1 MKFRDYTRTA
11 LRNISRRK
19 MRTFLTAFAVS
30 IGTMLI
36 VLMVSLGVGVQK
48 LVVDSIKA
56 NTPGNSISV
65 SPYKME
71 EAQMKLEDNLDDDEL
86 QEAIKP
92 KFKLINHEALE
103 KIKKMN
109 NVEDMAVYS
118 NIPSIYIELNG
129 TKKKYSSVIGVDL
142 NYSILTNAQI
152 ENTRIK
158 EKKKDLNVISYG
170 KAITKEDKNSV
181 LIGEKMLKKLGISD
195 YASVVGK
202 EITLTAKLP
211 DVQGIPKIEPLIKKF
226 KIVGV
231 INEKFNLSDKI
242 IVSMDEA
249 KDFLNYINMD
259 KNYYENKGPENV
271 EVAVKDLKYVSSVS
285 DEITKMDYGV
295 TSIQS
300 MIKDIKSI
308 FTIIQAILSIGGII
322 IVFVASIGVINTMTM
337 SIYERTRSIGIMKSL
352 GASRKDIRFMFI
364 TESGAIGFIGGL
376 MGILF
381 SVLNTKIIKFAM
393 EAFLKS
399 KNVKEIPQIFSTPIW
414 LILGTISFAI
424 LISVLAGLYPAS
436 KASKLDPVESLRY
449 E

>member
-1 MKFRDYTRTA
+1 MKFRDYTKTA
-11 LRNISRRK
+11 LRNLRRRK

-56 NTPGNSISV
+56 NTPGNSISI

-71 EAQMKLEDNLDDDEL
+71 ESQVKLEDNLDDEEL

-92 KFKLINHEALE
+92 KFKLINREALE
-103 KIKKMN
+103 EIKKMN
-109 NVEDMAVYS
+109 NVEDIAVY
-118 NIPSIYIELNG
+118 NNMPSLYIELNG
-129 TKKKYSSVIGVDL
+129 TKKKYSSVMGVDL
-142 NYSILTNAQI
+142 NYSVFTSAQI
-152 ENTRIK
+152 ENIRIK

-170 KAITKEDKNSV
+170 KIITKEDKNSV
-181 LIGEKMLKKLGISD
+181 LIGEKMLKKLGIND
-195 YASVVGK
+195 YASAVGK

-211 DVQGIPKIEPLIKKF
+211 DVQGVPQIEPLVKKF
-226 KIVGV
+226 KIAGV
-231 INEKFNLSDKI
+231 INEKFNFSDKI
-242 IVSMDEA
+242 IVSINEA

-259 KNYYENKGPENV
+259 KNYYDTKGPENV
-271 EVAVKDLKYVSSVS
+271 EVVVKDLKYVSSVS
-285 DEITKMDYGV
+285 DEIAKMDYGV
-295 TSIQS
+295 TSIES
-300 MIKDIKSI
+300 MIKDIKSV
-308 FTIIQAILSIGGII
+308 FTVIQAILSIVGII

-364 TESGAIGFIGGL
+364 TESGAIGFIGGI

-381 SVLNTKIIKFAM
+381 STLNTQIIKFAM

-399 KNVKEIPQIFSTPIW
+399 KGVKEIPQIFATPIW
-414 LILGTISFAI
+414 LVLGTIGFAI